1 MKCDSHVIAE
11 LAACDAEVAAARAE
25 GWRAAAE
32 EAYRMA
38 LAAGADAD
46 REVMKMAA
54 RAVRAAEACCA
65 DALRAVEHAWSAVRE
80 THQYARDDDR
90 AADARREACS
100 AVAWAMEAADTAY
113 AAFVGAEVA
122 AERYVVDH
130 DALAAACRQ
139 AATEARERAERE
151 FLERRSSRQ
160 LTT

>member
-1 MKCDSHVIAE
+1 MKCDSPVIAE

-32 EAYRMA
+32 TAYRLA

-54 RAVRAAEACCA
+54 RAVRAAAACCA
-65 DALRAVEHAWSAVRE
+65 DALRAVEHAWSAARE
-80 THQYARDDDR
+80 AAAYARDDDR

-100 AVAWAMEAADTAY
+100 AVAWAIEAADTAY

-122 AERYVVDH
+122 AERYVGDH
-130 DALAAACRQ
+130 DALAAACGQ
-139 AATEARERAERE
+139 AAAAARERAERDFRE
-151 FLERRSSRQ
+151 QRSSRQ
-160 LTT
+160 LST